1 MTQTIQDLYIE
12 LNQFQIETHTIIAM
26 NEKTLLTIQATWP
39 QLTDIEHDKKM
50 LETELQKKLHHMVV
64 SLTEMKQIMRN
75 HTNQIQRLQES
86 IMEKNTA

>member
-50 LETELQKKLHHMVV
+50 LETELQKKLHHMMV

>member
-12 LNQFQIETHTIIAM
+12 LNQLQIETHTIIAM

-50 LETELQKKLHHMVV
+50 LETEFQKKLHHIVV
-64 SLTEMKQIMRN
+64 SLTEMKQITRG
-75 HTNQIQRLQES
+75 HTDQIQRLQQS
-86 IMEKNTA
+86 IMEKSTA

>member
-64 SLTEMKQIMRN
+64 SLTEIKQIMRN

>member
-64 SLTEMKQIMRN
+64 SLTEMKQITRN
-75 HTNQIQRLQES
+75 HINQIQRLQES

>member
-1 MTQTIQDLYIE
+1 MTQTIQDLYTE
-12 LNQFQIETHTIIAM
+12 LNQLQIETHTIIAM

-50 LETELQKKLHHMVV
+50 LETELQKKLHNMVV

>member
-1 MTQTIQDLYIE
+1 MTQTIQDLYTE
-12 LNQFQIETHTIIAM
+12 LNQLQIETHTIIAM

-50 LETELQKKLHHMVV
+50 LETELQKKLHHMMV

>member
-50 LETELQKKLHHMVV
+50 LETELQKKLHNMVV

>member
-64 SLTEMKQIMRN
+64 SLTEMKQITRN

>member
-12 LNQFQIETHTIIAM
+12 LNQLQIETHTIIAM

-64 SLTEMKQIMRN
+64 SLTEMKQITRN
-75 HTNQIQRLQES
+75 HINQIQRLQES